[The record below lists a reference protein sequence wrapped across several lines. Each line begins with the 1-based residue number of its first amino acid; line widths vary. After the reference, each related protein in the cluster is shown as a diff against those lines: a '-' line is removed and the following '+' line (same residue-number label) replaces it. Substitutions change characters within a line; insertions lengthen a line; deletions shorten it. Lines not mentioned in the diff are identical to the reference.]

1 MEKTELSNEEMEK
14 ITKGKNPFVTISYY
28 EVEGKEAA
36 VASVHI
42 EENFLDTID
51 AAIFK
56 QVVIDLGSTLAR
68 IKMDF
73 LRKKER
79 KEEANSVKC

>member
-1 MEKTELSNEEMEK
+1 MEKTELSNEEMEN
-14 ITKGKNPFVTISYY
+14 ITKGKKPFVTISYY
-28 EVEGKEAA
+28 EVEEGKAA
-36 VASVHI
+36 AASLHI
-42 EENFLDTID
+42 EENFLDPID
-51 AAIFK
+51 VAVLK